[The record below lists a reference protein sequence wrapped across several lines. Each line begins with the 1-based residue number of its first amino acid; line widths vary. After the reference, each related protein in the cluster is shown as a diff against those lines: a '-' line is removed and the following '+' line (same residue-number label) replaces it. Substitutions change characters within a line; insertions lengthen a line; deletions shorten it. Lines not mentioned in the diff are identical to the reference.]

1 MRLPRGAR
9 RRIVLAFAV
18 LAILVMAGAG
28 ALLISAVNAEAGDS
42 RDLVSALLVIVF
54 GAGAAI
60 VTLLLLMAFFLTRL
74 TDRSVRSVARSAR
87 RISEGELEHRAT
99 VAPAGVTRDLAIEVN
114 RMATSLRVMI
124 HDLAGERDK
133 LSAVLDTMVDGVVV
147 VAPNGRIEIINH
159 AASDLLSLREEDAG
173 IRDIGELMRD
183 PDLRGMI
190 SLCQSTGVRQ
200 SAEVELNQAGHLIP
214 VTIIA
219 TPLSGEAPPEVLLT
233 IHDLSMVRQIES
245 TRREFVS
252 NVSHELRSPL
262 ASIRVMTE
270 TLEDGALEDE
280 AQARDFLGRIRREV
294 DRMVVLVEDLLD
306 LARLESGREQG
317 PQRLLQLGPVMQ
329 DTVVRFGERAAERGV
344 TLEMS
349 LPEGLRQVRADGE
362 RIGQVL
368 GNLVENALK
377 WTQSG
382 GSVKLWA
389 EDAPGVVRVSV
400 QDTGVGIAPEHM
412 PHIFERFYKVDRAR
426 RDGGSG
432 LGLSIVKHIV
442 QLYGGE
448 VTAASRPGQGSTF
461 SFTLPSA

>member
-1 MRLPRGAR
+1 MKLPRGAHWR
-9 RRIVLAFAV
+9 VVLAVMALAALAMAVIAILLLDALDGAPAATRERV
-18 LAILVMAGAG
+18 LAIAAMAG
-28 ALLISAVNAEAGDS
+28 
-42 RDLVSALLVIVF
+42 
-54 GAGAAI
+54 GAAI
-60 VTLLLLMAFFLTRL
+60 VLLLLMAAVLAWITG
-74 TDRSVRSVARSAR
+74 RSVNSVARSAR
-87 RISEGELEHRAT
+87 RIAEGDLQHRARVSPGN
-99 VAPAGVTRDLAIEVN
+99 VARDLAFELN
-114 RMATSLRVMI
+114 RMATSLREMI

-133 LSAVLDTMVDGVVV
+133 IAAVLDTMGDGVVV
-147 VAPNGRIEIINH
+147 VGAGGRIELVNR
-159 AASDLLSLREEDAG
+159 AAVELLSLRTEDVG
-173 IRDIGELMRD
+173 SRDYGEVMRD
-183 PDLRGMI
+183 PDLRGML

-233 IHDLSMVRQIES
+233 IHDLSMMRQIES

-270 TLEDGALEDE
+270 TLEDGALDDD

-329 DTVVRFGERAAERGV
+329 ETMGRFRERAAERGV
-344 TLEMS
+344 ALEMS
-349 LPEGLRQVRADGE
+349 LPEGLQPVRADGE
-362 RIGQVL
+362 RVGQVL

-389 EDAPGVVRVSV
+389 EDAPGAVRVSV
-400 QDTGVGIAPEHM
+400 KDTGVGIASEHM
-412 PHIFERFYKVDRAR
+412 PHIFERFYKVDHSR

-442 QLYGGE
+442 QLYGGD

-461 SFTLPSA
+461 TFTLPLA